1 MYVFSDK
8 QTIFHDQ
15 FKTFDLIT
23 DGLYTTK
30 THTGTITF
38 DWLLNQ
44 FSTYVTLKQKQ
55 VQLPGT
61 QNCIYN
67 HSVQTYLVV

>member
-8 QTIFHDQ
+8 QTTFHDQ

-38 DWLLNQ
+38 DWLLIN
-44 FSTYVTLKQKQ
+44 FL
-55 VQLPGT
+55 LML
-61 QNCIYN
+61 
-67 HSVQTYLVV
+67 H